1 MARKN
6 ANADNGTQPTNTN
19 TTDTNSQPLPQAEAQ
34 PQANAEAQPTA
45 QADTDTDTDTT
56 EAEATDT
63 PTLVL
68 FKDAD
73 TLQAEAEAD
82 TPKSQYL
89 YWYTM
94 SATNGTTVHFSKA
107 VWQLLKDNGLTLV
120 RVDNNG
126 KRVAQVYIN
135 SQQQPTNFTN
145 VNTIFKDNADI
156 FTNDTARREAIAQ
169 AKADL

>member
-1 MARKN
+1 MAHKN

-45 QADTDTDTDTT
+45 QADTDTD
-56 EAEATDT
+56 A

-68 FKDAD
+68 FKDAE

-82 TPKSQYL
+82 TPQSQYL

-94 SATNGTTVHFSKA
+94 SATNGTTVHFGKA
-107 VWQLLKDNGLTLV
+107 VWQLLKANGLTLK

-126 KRVAQVYIN
+126 KVVAQVYVN
-135 SQQQPTNFTN
+135 SQQQPTNYKNIT
-145 VNTIFKDNADI
+145 TIFKDNPDI
-156 FTNDTARREAIAQ
+156 FTNDTARREAVAQ